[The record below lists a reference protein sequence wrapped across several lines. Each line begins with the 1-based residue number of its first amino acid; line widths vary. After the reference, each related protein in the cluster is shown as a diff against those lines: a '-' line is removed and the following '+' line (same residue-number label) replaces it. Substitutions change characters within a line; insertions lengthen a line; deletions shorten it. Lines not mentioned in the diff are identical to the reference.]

1 MSELARLVQTEALL
15 WAEPLKVSQ
24 QARSQR
30 LSTLPARLFGEVLKT
45 VLPTLE
51 ARWRERDR
59 PHAPELQWA
68 LERYQQVVRVD
79 GSTLDGLIR
88 KMGLLKDLESHPLAG
103 KITAVLDVCPR
114 LAPSCVVRGQ
124 PESA

>member
-30 LSTLPARLFGEVLKT
+30 LSTLPA
-45 VLPTLE
+45 LE

>member
-1 MSELARLVQTEALL
+1 M
-15 WAEPLKVSQ
+15 
-24 QARSQR
+24 
-30 LSTLPARLFGEVLKT
+30 LKT

-68 LERYQQVVRVD
+68 LERYQQVMRVD

-114 LAPSCVVRGQ
+114 LPPHVWYEANPKAHDQSLW
-124 PESA
+124 PMI